1 MNMKFCFNMFA
12 SVSIAI
18 GGSLSWAQGLTYLPF
33 EFQNKDLYR
42 RPDISS
48 VIPELKVNYPA
59 SKDMTFES
67 YTSSGTT
74 VYLRSEIFEILEGYE
89 LTQRSGSEKE
99 FPDFITCQAHDALST
114 TNVNQV
120 IRESTQCNG
129 LKGQF
134 SNLQKQLFNG
144 CQMLNYPERRL
155 LDHVPGKVSAKKV
168 QTLRGLLETAGHGL
182 FQVPEVAKMLSVSH
196 AETLR
201 SSLRKIYIN
210 DFLTKIADQEK
221 LVVAFQNQLKAN
233 LSCHRI
239 DDNTISDLEILVD
252 GIRLEAQVAQ
262 EKLRQ
267 EYRDGL
273 AQAEADRNAILR
285 TGYRRDQLEEAY
297 LTDQDRKI
305 LSMYIG
311 AIMWRIRGGG
321 ITQEPDGTR
330 KRRVLGVYHP
340 FNYLSKL
347 SGGDSAADQ
356 GTSLLYAVIKG
367 WGRYFDMGRT
377 KEDEDIYFDLVHM
390 TKRGQYQVVGSA
402 NDLEGR
408 NFDPTALQIA
418 GLQMGPCY
426 FYAWE
431 KYEGKNLGK
440 DLKPPFK
447 EFIDGPTALG
457 ELCFGATLGLGLSE
471 TLLKGYR

>member
-1 MNMKFCFNMFA
+1 MRYFIKSLA
-12 SVSIAI
+12 SVSIAV
-18 GGSLSWAQGLTYLPF
+18 GSSLTWAQNLTYLPF
-33 EFQNKDLYR
+33 EFHNKDLYR
-42 RPDISS
+42 RSDISK
-48 VIPELKVNYPA
+48 VIPDLKVDYP
-59 SKDMTFES
+59 SSRNTTFES

-89 LTQRSGSEKE
+89 LTQRSGSEKQ
-99 FPDFITCQAHDALST
+99 FPNFITCQAHDNLST
-114 TNVNQV
+114 TNGSEV
-120 IRESTQCNG
+120 IRESTQCSG
-129 LKGQF
+129 LKDQF
-134 SNLQKQLFNG
+134 SNLKKQLFNG
-144 CQMLNYPERRL
+144 CQILNYPERRL
-155 LDHVPGKVSAKKV
+155 LDHVPGKVSLKKV
-168 QTLRGLLETAGHGL
+168 QNLRGLLETAGHGL

-201 SSLRKIYIN
+201 SSLRKIYIQ
-210 DFLTKIADQEK
+210 DFLDKTTNQTK
-221 LVVAFQNQLKAN
+221 LVEAFQNQLKVN
-233 LSCHRI
+233 LSCHRV
-239 DDNTISDLEILVD
+239 DGNTTSDLESLVD
-252 GIRLEAQVAQ
+252 GVRLESQVAQ

-273 AQAEADRNAILR
+273 MQAETDRNAVLR
-285 TGYRRDQLEEAY
+285 TGYKRDRLEEPY

-347 SGGDSAADQ
+347 SGGESAADQ

-377 KEDEDIYFDLVHM
+377 KEDEDIYFDLIHM

-408 NFDPTALQIA
+408 KFDPTALQIA

-426 FYAWE
+426 FYSWE
-431 KYEGKNLGK
+431 KYEGKNLGQ

-457 ELCFGATLGLGLSE
+457 ELCFGATLGLGLSVVFR
-471 TLLKGYR
+471 G